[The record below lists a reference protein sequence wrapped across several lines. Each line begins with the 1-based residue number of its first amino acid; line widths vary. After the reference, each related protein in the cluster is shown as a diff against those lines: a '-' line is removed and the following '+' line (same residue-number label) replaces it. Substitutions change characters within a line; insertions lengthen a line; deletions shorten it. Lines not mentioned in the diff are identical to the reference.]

1 MVQIIDRTISVI
13 CQLCGF
19 LAGAAILV
27 LAGLVISSITSRAM
41 GIYVPGLTDYA
52 AYCLAWA
59 GALGMAYTF
68 GQHGHIRV
76 EMLVDRMRGRVRYVF
91 ELGVLLLATVMVTY
105 LAWFLV
111 KMTYTSWVYE
121 DRSDGSDEIM
131 IWIPQVP
138 FAVGFSLFALVLIL
152 AVVRAVLRGD
162 LEGLAATKQSESWE

>member
-1 MVQIIDRTISVI
+1 MVQVIDTAISVI
-13 CQLCGF
+13 CRFCGF
-19 LAGAAILV
+19 LAGTAILV
-27 LAGLVISSITSRAM
+27 LAGLVIASIASRAL

-76 EMLVDRMRGRVRYVF
+76 EMLVDRMRGRLRYLF
-91 ELGVLLLATVMVTY
+91 EVGVLLLATVMVSY

-121 DRSDGSDEIM
+121 DRSDGSDEIL

-138 FAVGFSLFALVLIL
+138 FAAGFVLFAVVLIL
-152 AVVRAVLRGD
+152 AAVRAILRGD
-162 LEGLAATKQSESWE
+162 LEGLAATKQSENWE